1 MIKYGITGNIASGKS
16 TVENIIKMRGY
27 SVLDTDVVA
36 HEFLNCD
43 EVKELFKNYDVFND
57 GKISRTKLGQLVF
70 SEKELLKELER
81 IIHPKVKEK
90 ITEFFNDHSF
100 ENAVFVSVP
109 QLFETNMEK
118 MFDKIIFVYADD
130 SIRENRLIKRNNYTQ
145 EYAQKRMSAQIP
157 QEQKISKADIVI
169 YNNSNEKDLE
179 QEVVFKLAL

>member
-1 MIKYGITGNIASGKS
+1 MIKYSITGNIASGKS

-100 ENAVFVSVP
+100 ENVVFVSVP

>member
-1 MIKYGITGNIASGKS
+1 
-16 TVENIIKMRGY
+16 
-27 SVLDTDVVA
+27 
-36 HEFLNCD
+36 
-43 EVKELFKNYDVFND
+43 
-57 GKISRTKLGQLVF
+57 
-70 SEKELLKELER
+70 
-81 IIHPKVKEK
+81 
-90 ITEFFNDHSF
+90 
-100 ENAVFVSVP
+100 
-109 QLFETNMEK
+109 MEK